1 MPVQNFLTMF
11 KMHMGK
17 EKMVNKMKLEW
28 KNCFKIVLSVFVLYL
43 CILYWRSVAGMVG
56 MIFSASFPLFIGFT
70 IAYPVNILMSFY
82 EKHYFPKSKKAFFI
96 KSRRPLCMCGAFL
109 SFIAILFLVIWLIL
123 PQLISCVRLIIS
135 VAPEAI
141 KFLILHIEKTEI
153 VPKDMSNA
161 LLSIDWQSRIDNI
174 IRVLTS
180 GIGNMMEFVISLI
193 TSIFSGIVTTI
204 LSITFA
210 IYLLL
215 SKNKLQKQ
223 FNKLINHYLP
233 EKICKTTVHFFETL
247 NDCFHSYIVGQCTE
261 AVILGLLCT
270 LGMLLLRLPY
280 ATMIGALIA
289 FTALIPVAGA
299 YIGAFVGAF
308 MIVMISPIKAL
319 IFLIFIVVLQ
329 QVEGNIIYPKVVG
342 SSIGLPGIW
351 VLAAVTV
358 GGGIMGIAGMLLGV
372 PLAAC
377 AYRLIREDIY
387 RTPANEKTE
396 AIKTEQSE

>member
-1 MPVQNFLTMF
+1 
-11 KMHMGK
+11 
-17 EKMVNKMKLEW
+17 MKLEW
-28 KNCFKIVLSVFVLYL
+28 KNCFKIIFSIFALYL
-43 CILYWRSVAGMVG
+43 CILYWRNAAGLISTV
-56 MIFSASFPLFIGFT
+56 FSASVPLLIGCT

-82 EKHYFPKSKKAFFI
+82 ENHYFPKAKSSFLK

-109 SFIAILFLVIWLIL
+109 SFIAIIFLVIWLIL
-123 PQLISCVRLIIS
+123 PQLISCVRLIIAE
-135 VAPEAI
+135 APDAI
-141 KFLILHIEKTEI
+141 KFIILQIEKIGI
-153 VPKDMSNA
+153 VPEDMSDT
-161 LLSIDWQSRIDNI
+161 LLKIDWKSRIDNI
-174 IRVLTS
+174 IQMLTS
-180 GIGNMMEFVISLI
+180 GIGSMMEFVISLI

-215 SKNKLQKQ
+215 SKNKLQTQ
-223 FNKLINHYLP
+223 FYRLINHYLP
-233 EKICKTTVHFFETL
+233 EKICSMVSHFFKTL

-270 LGMLLLRLPY
+270 FGMLIFKLPY

-289 FTALIPVAGA
+289 FTALIPIAGA

-308 MIVMISPIKAL
+308 MIIMVSPFKAL

-329 QVEGNIIYPKVVG
+329 QIEGNLIYPKVVG

-358 GGGIMGIAGMLLGV
+358 GGGIMGIMGMLLGV

-377 AYRLIREDIY
+377 VYRLVREDVN
-387 RTPANEKTE
+387 RVSEAEEKE
-396 AIKTEQSE
+396 KEEEK